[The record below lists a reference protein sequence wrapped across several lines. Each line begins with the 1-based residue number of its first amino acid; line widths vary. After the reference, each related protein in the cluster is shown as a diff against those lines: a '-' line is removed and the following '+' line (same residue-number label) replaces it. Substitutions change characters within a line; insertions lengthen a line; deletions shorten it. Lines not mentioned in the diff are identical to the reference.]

1 LLRKIVSLKLFFQ
14 FALAKPLD
22 FQNDALEISRRFF
35 CFELLPVDFIRR
47 RDHLPPSLASSGWD
61 VDTLKYPAS
70 SLLQ

>member
-35 CFELLPVDFIRR
+35 VLISCRSILSGGATTYLLRSP
-47 RDHLPPSLASSGWD
+47 
-61 VDTLKYPAS
+61 
-70 SLLQ
+70 LQAGT